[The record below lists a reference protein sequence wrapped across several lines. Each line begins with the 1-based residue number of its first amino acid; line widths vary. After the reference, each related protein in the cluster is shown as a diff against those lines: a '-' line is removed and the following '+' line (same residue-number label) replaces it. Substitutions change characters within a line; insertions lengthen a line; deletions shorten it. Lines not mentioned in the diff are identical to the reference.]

1 VKISISIGRRLLVET
16 IIDTKNLLTI
26 KQAAKLVGKS
36 YPMIQKLRQEGVIDS
51 VELGYSPMIKKDS
64 LIKVALERGWIK
76 QRKG

>member
-1 VKISISIGRRLLVET
+1 MGET
-16 IIDTKNLLTI
+16 IRVDNLLTI

-64 LIKVALERGWIK
+64 LIEVALERGWIK
-76 QRKG
+76 ERG

>member
-1 VKISISIGRRLLVET
+1 MET

>member
-1 VKISISIGRRLLVET
+1 MTET
-16 IIDTKNLLTI
+16 IQIDNLLTI

-36 YPMIQKLRQEGVIDS
+36 YPMIQKLRQEEVIDS

-64 LIKVALERGWIK
+64 LIKVALKRGWIK